1 MLMKLLG
8 VLKSYLNAVAVLLF
22 VMLTFRSWC
31 FSPNSGQA
39 GTATHEETE
48 TIRLVTLFFQYVN
61 IHFIQ

>member
-39 GTATHEETE
+39 GTAA
-48 TIRLVTLFFQYVN
+48 L
-61 IHFIQ
+61 